1 LELKIRKRRLEV
13 RRMAAGNIEMKN
25 ELDKQA
31 EWRDMLSV
39 KSNNVIGGVGGGQS
53 TVNTKLSQSSFL
65 VAP

>member
-1 LELKIRKRRLEV
+1 
-13 RRMAAGNIEMKN
+13 MAAGNIEMKN